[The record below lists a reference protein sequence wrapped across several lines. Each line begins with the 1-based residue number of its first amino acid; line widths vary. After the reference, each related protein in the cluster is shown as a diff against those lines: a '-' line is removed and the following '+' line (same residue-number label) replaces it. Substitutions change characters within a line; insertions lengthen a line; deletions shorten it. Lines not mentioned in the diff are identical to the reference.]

1 METTKLKIVAV
12 SPENV
17 KEHTLFCVK
26 DITNPGFDHK
36 RKWFEKAYQEGL
48 RIKILKDQKDKMIG
62 FIEYVPGESAWRPVN
77 AQNFMFIH
85 CMYVYAKQ
93 DRNRGYG
100 SMLVEECEKEAKVLG
115 MSGVCVMTSSGAWIA
130 NKTIFEKNGYIQI
143 DENGRFE
150 LLSHKWEETA
160 SDPQLVDWK
169 SKQHNY
175 QGWHLLYANQC
186 PWHEKSVQALLN
198 VAMDF
203 GIDLKVRQ
211 LNTAKEAQNAPS
223 GFGVFSL
230 LHNGKLLDDHYLSA
244 TRFKNIVRKE
254 LAISK

>member
-1 METTKLKIVAV
+1 MNTLKIVTV
-12 SPENV
+12 TPENIR
-17 KEHTLFCVK
+17 EQTLFCIK
-26 DITNPGFDHK
+26 DITNPGFESK
-36 RKWFEKAYQEGL
+36 RKWFEKTYREGL
-48 RIKILKDQKDKMIG
+48 RIKILKDEKDKMIG
-62 FIEYVPGESAWRPVN
+62 FMEYVPVASAWRPVN

-100 SMLVEECEKEAKVLG
+100 SILIEECKKEAKALG
-115 MSGVCVMTSSGAWIA
+115 MSGVCVMTSKGSWIA
-130 NKTIFEKNGYIQI
+130 NKTIFEKNGFMQV

-150 LLSHKWEETA
+150 LLSTKWDATA
-160 SDPQLVDWK
+160 SDPQLIDWK

-186 PWHEKSVQALLN
+186 PWHEKSVEALLN

-203 GIDLKVRQ
+203 DIDLKVRR

-223 GFGVFSL
+223 GYGVFSL
-230 LHNGKLLDDHYLSA
+230 LHNGNLLEDHYLSA
-244 TRFKNIVRKE
+244 TRFRNIVKKE
-254 LAISK
+254 LARSK